1 MNSTQ
6 TGSEG
11 FGAKNDHQLVNA
23 YNKEIKSGEP
33 HVEVLKAI
41 LQELAS
47 RGVDIAGEDP
57 AHPELS
63 FLMGDRL
70 RSERDHYP
78 STEVKLI
85 YRDASEVRVKVRTIF
100 IDEPYVPLKK
110 ILQMGDGDPVLL
122 IIRHDQLQTH
132 IDASEV
138 VDHRLA
144 AFDHADLFT
153 AISVLNSES
162 EGTFGLLSQARTAM
176 VFRPEQLENHQ
187 GLERITL

>member
-23 YNKEIKSGEP
+23 YNKELKSGGSR
-33 HVEVLKAI
+33 VEVLTAI

-47 RGVDIAGEDP
+47 RGIDIAGEDP

-144 AFDHADLFT
+144 AFDHADLYT

-162 EGTFGLLSQARTAM
+162 TGTFGLLSQARTAL
-176 VFRPEQLENHQ
+176 VFRPEQLEKQQ
-187 GLERITL
+187 GLERIKL